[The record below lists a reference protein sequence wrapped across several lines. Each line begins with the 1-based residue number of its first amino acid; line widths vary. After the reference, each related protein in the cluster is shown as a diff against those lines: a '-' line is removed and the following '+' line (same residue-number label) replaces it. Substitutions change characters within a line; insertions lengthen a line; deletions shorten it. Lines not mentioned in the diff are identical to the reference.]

1 MQNSVE
7 QMAAAQG
14 ISLASTSAPENLNIQ
29 NTNGQLSYIGGNLDL
44 QNNSLINVA
53 GIIGKDNKWRID
65 ESGNLIQK
73 IATAYGDKETY
84 GLQSS
89 GKQEIVISGTS
100 TLENGSKKVVLEDL
114 DQAIIDKTVPLKIQI
129 TMSGETKGVYVFE
142 RNFDSFV
149 VKENENGQSNSSFDW
164 TVIAKILPPTA
175 DAGQADLMSAS
186 TDSAPVVDASAT
198 NDTTTIVIP
207 TVVEESLTPTTTEA
221 TEPVASTSTVEG
233 ATP

>member
-1 MQNSVE
+1 M
-7 QMAAAQG
+7 
-14 ISLASTSAPENLNIQ
+14 
-29 NTNGQLSYIGGNLDL
+29 
-44 QNNSLINVA
+44 
-53 GIIGKDNKWRID
+53 
-65 ESGNLIQK
+65 
-73 IATAYGDKETY
+73 
-84 GLQSS
+84 QSS

-207 TVVEESLTPTTTEA
+207 TVVEESLTP
-221 TEPVASTSTVEG
+221 
-233 ATP
+233 